1 MGILADIL
9 VKKRA
14 ELPTLR
20 ARKLPAAPS
29 FVPPVQLKRS
39 PGEPLH
45 LICEIKNKSP
55 SAGVLS
61 THLSITERARQYEKS
76 GASMISVLCDG
87 PFFDGSFEH
96 LLKAREGCALPLLCK
111 EFVVDECQLDAA
123 QAYGASAVLL
133 IARCLS
139 EERLAQLLSEATLR
153 GLCPVVEVFTEIEAL
168 QSIDAGA
175 SFVGVNARDLDTLEM
190 NAERAAKI
198 IDLFPSHMTVAH
210 LSGIKSTQDAQ
221 RVAQGRA
228 DAALIGEVLMR
239 QDDPGPLLESLVE
252 AAR

>member
-1 MGILADIL
+1 
-9 VKKRA
+9 
-14 ELPTLR
+14 
-20 ARKLPAAPS
+20 
-29 FVPPVQLKRS
+29 
-39 PGEPLH
+39 
-45 LICEIKNKSP
+45 
-55 SAGVLS
+55 
-61 THLSITERARQYEKS
+61 
-76 GASMISVLCDG
+76 
-87 PFFDGSFEH
+87 
-96 LLKAREGCALPLLCK
+96 LPLLCK